1 MDGWKHCRY
10 LILFIPFLASCSGSD
25 SPTAKSEKHSIS
37 VPRICVVNYPLK
49 YFAERIA
56 GNNARVEF
64 PAPAGVDPVYWTP
77 DVNIIETYQKADLIL
92 LNGASYAKWIN
103 KVSLPKSKLV
113 DTSGNFPDQYIK
125 INDAVTHKHGPSG
138 EHEHSKIAFTTWLN
152 PKLAIKHARAI
163 ESNLLGLIPDKKEI
177 FRRNYTALE
186 QDLLAIDKNIEQT
199 VALNKT
205 LPLIVSHPVYD
216 YLIQRYGLNVRS
228 LHWEPDEMPD
238 EKMWREL
245 NILLTKH
252 PAKWI
257 IWEDEPLKE
266 IQEKLRTLGIKSI
279 VFNPCGNK
287 PQTGDYLSVMQQNVT
302 NFKTVFQYTKTT
314 FISGENMRNN
324 HSVPFLKPTY

>member
-1 MDGWKHCRY
+1 MGGWKHCRY
-10 LILFIPFLASCSGSD
+10 LLLFVPVLSACSGSD
-25 SPTAKSEKHSIS
+25 SPTKKSEKHSIS
-37 VPRICVVNYPLK
+37 IPQICVVNYPLK

-64 PAPAGVDPVYWTP
+64 PVPAGIDPVYWTP
-77 DVNIIETYQKADLIL
+77 GAEIIETYQKADLIL

-113 DTSGNFPDQYIK
+113 DTSRSFLDQYIK
-125 INDAVTHKHGPSG
+125 VNDAVTHKHGPSG
-138 EHEHSKIAFTTWLN
+138 EHEHSEIAFTTWLN

-163 ESNLLGLIPDKKEI
+163 ESNLLGLFPDKKEI

-186 QDLLAIDKNIEQT
+186 QDLLAIDKSIEQT

-228 LHWEPDEMPD
+228 FHWEPDEMPD
-238 EKMWREL
+238 AKMWRDLES
-245 NILLTKH
+245 LLSGH
-252 PAKWI
+252 PAKWM

-266 IQEKLRTLGIKSI
+266 THEKLRALGIKSI
-279 VFNPCGNK
+279 VFNPCGNTPK
-287 PQTGDYLSVMQQNVT
+287 KGDYLNVMRQNVE
-302 NFKTVFQYTKTT
+302 NLRKVFQNSET
-314 FISGENMRNN
+314 
-324 HSVPFLKPTY
+324 